1 MGHDAVGSKGALE
14 LAEQL
19 LSPRAGKTPA
29 DPTGRISRTLHD
41 LAFTRRGN
49 GKGIQGLGPRTRVN
63 EATAELALETAAAR
77 TRSETRSPCMKALDF
92 NCFLDLA
99 KAPPQPGRISDL
111 ARRRRAEFRTN
122 RVQDKRF
129 QVPSP

>member
-1 MGHDAVGSKGALE
+1 MGGNDTIGSKGALA

-19 LSPRAGKTPA
+19 LSPRAGKAPA
-29 DPTGRISRTLHD
+29 DPTDRVSRTLRD
-41 LAFTRRGN
+41 LVFTRRGN
-49 GKGIQGLGPRTRVN
+49 GRGLGPRTRVN

-77 TRSETRSPCMKALDF
+77 TWSETRSPCMKALDF